1 MKFSQ
6 RTLKFIAPALGL
18 VAFVGTTAF
27 MLGPVRTWI
36 ESPAASVSD
45 DGAFRFRFPAGD
57 VYTYDFTFES
67 DQVLAAPRKGGTP
80 IDGSLALSGELRL
93 RSYGA
98 VDGKYRLGVSL
109 PRLDKHQLR
118 FQGED
123 VLDQAEADR
132 TFGEREAFVEV
143 THRGEITTVW
153 FEKNAPPTFRS
164 VMETVIPA
172 IAVVAPESNDTMW
185 SAEEPTPLGKA
196 QTFYV
201 SDGSPLTA
209 RRNRA
214 SYSGLR
220 AFAMA
225 PAPGTT
231 DLTSDGSVEL
241 SEAGHL
247 ESLTTEESITVKDG
261 DPDPRF
267 TASLNV
273 SLRKKSVTRFDA
285 HAIAFTKGRFEE
297 VKPGEVLSGEQ
308 LTRKMWQDMVGEMT
322 LSDVEQ
328 GIASYALS
336 GLSPQ
341 EGWMTRAVLLL
352 RLNPAYAA
360 RLADLFQD
368 PGTNAN
374 GRAFICDMLASAGN
388 PEAQAAMRDALSSDA
403 ARVDPERYPGLLQR
417 FSFVK
422 EPTPE
427 TMAFLDSVMSTSS
440 GVDRLAAAHSLGAAA
455 GHLRTTGG
463 DYAPHNAKLIDN
475 LKNAGSADERRA
487 MVGSL
492 GNVGAPENVPV
503 LAEMTSDEHPEVR
516 RAVARAMR
524 KVDAPEARDVLFD
537 LIGDTDLGVGEA
549 ALATLGDQTL
559 GKEDLERLESSVTS
573 AGFNPALDQQV
584 VSLLSGEG
592 KDEAARNRML
602 DAILART
609 SDARTA
615 ARVRMVRGSGG

>member
-6 RTLKFIAPALGL
+6 RTLKFIAPTLGL

-36 ESPAASVSD
+36 ESPATSVSE

-118 FQGED
+118 FQGEE
-123 VLDQAEADR
+123 VLDQAETQR

-143 THRGEITTVW
+143 TDRGEITTVW

-172 IAVVAPESNDTMW
+172 IAVVAPESNDAMW

-201 SDGSPLTA
+201 SDGSPLSA

-225 PAPGTT
+225 PPGTT
-231 DLTSDGSVEL
+231 DLTSDGLVEL
-241 SEAGHL
+241 SEQGHL

-273 SLRKKSVTRFDA
+273 SLRKKSVTKFDA
-285 HAIAFTKGRFEE
+285 HAIAFTKRRFEE

-322 LSDVEQ
+322 LSDLEQ

-374 GRAFICDMLASAGN
+374 VRAFICDMLASAGN
-388 PEAQAAMRDALSSDA
+388 PDAQAAMRDALSSDA
-403 ARVDPERYPGLLQR
+403 ARLDPERYPGLLQR

-427 TMAFLDSVMSTSS
+427 TMAFLDGVMATSS

-463 DYAPHNAKLIDN
+463 DYAPYNAKLIDN
-475 LKNAGSADERRA
+475 LKNAGSPDERRA

-492 GNVGAPENVPV
+492 GNVGAPQNVPV
-503 LAEMTSDEHPEVR
+503 LAEMTKDENSEVR

-537 LIGDTDLGVGEA
+537 LIGDSDIGVGEA
-549 ALATLGDQTL
+549 ALATLGDQAL